1 MGPSDEAAAAAE
13 FDRLEDDD
21 EEDEEAE
28 EAEDR
33 IRRSDSQFITSPSV
47 RGPLS
52 P

>member
-1 MGPSDEAAAAAE
+1 MGPSDEAAAAEE
-13 FDRLEDDD
+13 FDRFDDD
-21 EEDEEAE
+21 DDDEAE

-33 IRRSDSQFITSPSV
+33 IRRSDNQFITSPSV